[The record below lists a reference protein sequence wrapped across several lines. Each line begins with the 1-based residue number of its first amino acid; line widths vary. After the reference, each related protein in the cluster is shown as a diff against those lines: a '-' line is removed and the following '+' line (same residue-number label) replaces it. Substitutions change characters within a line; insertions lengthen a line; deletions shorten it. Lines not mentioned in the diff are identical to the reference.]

1 MSLPLV
7 LAIVG
12 TLTAILGAAAAWVQ
26 IRDSREK
33 RRRGNLGIRLA
44 RVFVWYAGADTG
56 WAEWVAWH
64 LDRAGYGVELRMW
77 DGSAGK
83 RLVGQVSGHLD
94 RARVVALWSAAY
106 FEAAR
111 ITDDEWMSLLAGRG
125 RGSAR
130 EKRLVPIWVSDPA
143 GVVVPPALGHL
154 TVCRVDNLEDGAAER
169 ALVSAVAGAQRPS
182 TGSLGPGEAPAQQRP
197 RLPNSLPRVWNVA
210 TRNVVFSG
218 RDALLARL
226 RQQLAGGSP
235 VAVHALHGM
244 GGVGKSLL
252 AVEFAHR
259 FAADYDLVWWVA
271 AEQPELVLEQLAS
284 LAVAGGLVSQGTLV
298 PVAAAAVREHLRGSG
313 RWLMVFDNAEDPAAI
328 RAFLPEGPGHVL
340 ITSRNPA
347 WNEIALPVEI
357 DVFTRAESVN
367 LLRHQVPSLTGQDA
381 DKIAELLGD
390 LPLAI
395 AQAAGVVAETGMS
408 VAGYLKALQEE
419 TEQVL
424 DAGVPA
430 TYPVSLAAVVRIA
443 TKKAADTDPAS
454 AQLLNVCAFLAPEPV
469 PLEWIASAAR
479 LNRHIL
485 PDSLAAAADRP
496 FALRQSLARLAR
508 HGLARATAEG
518 PLVHRLTSAITR
530 NALTPAG
537 QAAARTA
544 AEQVLV
550 AAAPADLDDPATWTT
565 WAAILPHLIHL
576 GPATSSN
583 SDLRQ
588 VAGDA
593 TLVLYL
599 QGNYQASHELALR
612 LHAAWSTSLGE
623 DHPQT
628 LYAAN
633 NLARSLYGLGDYK
646 AARALDQDTL
656 ARRRRVLGE
665 DDPASLHTASNLA
678 RNLEALGDYQGAHA
692 LQQDTLT
699 RRQRVLGDDHRDTIH
714 NANRLG
720 VTLQAL
726 GEYQRARA
734 LHQDTLPPRCIKT
747 PSPAAAGSSA
757 MTTPTLCTRPATSP
771 SPCRPW
777 ATTRAP
783 TPCSRTPWPAT
794 NGSSAATT
802 LTRSA
807 RPTGSASPC
816 AAWAITRVPGRCI
829 KTPSPAAAG
838 SSAITTPTRSGWPPT
853 SPLTFATLVKCMQP
867 ANCSTTPWT
876 GCVGP

>member
-1 MSLPLV
+1 VSLPLI

-12 TLTAILGAAAAWVQ
+12 TLTAILGAVAAWFQ

-33 RRRGNLGIRLA
+33 RRRGNLGTRLA

-64 LDRAGYGVELRMW
+64 LDRAGYSVELGIW
-77 DGSAGK
+77 DGSTGK
-83 RLVGQVSGHLD
+83 RLVRQASEHLD

-111 ITDDEWMSLLAGRG
+111 LTDDEWMWLLAGHS

-130 EKRLVPIWVSDPA
+130 EKRLLPIWVSDPA
-143 GVVVPPALGHL
+143 GAVVPPALRHL
-154 TVCRVDNLEDGAAER
+154 TVRRVDNLEDGIAET

-182 TGSLGPGEAPAQQRP
+182 TFSPGPTGAPVQQRP
-197 RLPNSLPRVWNVA
+197 RLPNSLPRLWNVA
-210 TRNVVFSG
+210 ARNVVFSG

-226 RQQLAGGSP
+226 RQQLAGSSP

-259 FAADYDLVWWVA
+259 YAADYDLVWWVA
-271 AEQPELVLEQLAS
+271 AEQPELVLEQFAS
-284 LAVAGGLVSQGTLV
+284 LAVAGGLASQDTAV

-313 RWLMVFDNAEDPAAI
+313 RWLVVFDNAEDPAAI

-347 WNEIALPVEI
+347 WSEIALPVEI
-357 DVFTRAESVN
+357 EVFTRAESVN
-367 LLRHQVPSLTGQDA
+367 LLRHQVSSLTDQDA

-408 VAGYLKALQEE
+408 VADYLKALQEE

-430 TYPVSLAAVVRIA
+430 TYPVSLAAVVLIA

-469 PLEWIASAAR
+469 PLEWIANAAR

-530 NALTPAG
+530 NTLTPAG

-550 AAAPADLDDPATWTT
+550 AAAPDDLDDTATWTT

-576 GPATSSN
+576 GPATTSN
-583 SDLRQ
+583 GELRQ
-588 VAGDA
+588 RAGDA
-593 TLVLYL
+593 ILLLYL
-599 QGNYQASHELALR
+599 RGDYRASHELALR

-623 DHPQT
+623 DDPQT
-628 LYAAN
+628 LYVAN
-633 NLARSLYGLGDYK
+633 NLARSLYGLADYK
-646 AARALDQDTL
+646 AAQALDQDTL
-656 ARRRRVLGE
+656 ARRRRVLG
-665 DDPASLHTASNLA
+665 DDHPASLHTASNLA

-692 LQQDTLT
+692 LQQDTLA
-699 RRQRVLGDDHRDTIH
+699 RRQRVLGNDSPNTLRSAD
-714 NANRLG
+714 RLG
-720 VTLQAL
+720 VTLRSL
-726 GEYQRARA
+726 GDYKSARA
-734 LHQDTLPPRCIKT
+734 LHRD
-747 PSPAAAGSSA
+747 
-757 MTTPTLCTRPATSP
+757 
-771 SPCRPW
+771 
-777 ATTRAP
+777 
-783 TPCSRTPWPAT
+783 
-794 NGSSAATT
+794 T
-802 LTRSA
+802 LTRSRRVLGDDHPDTLRIAANLAADLRDAGDMQAA
-807 RPTGSASPC
+807 RELLHDTLDRMR
-816 AAWAITRVPGRCI
+816 RVLGHDHPNTI
-829 KTPSPAAAG
+829 NL
-838 SSAITTPTRSGWPPT
+838 TRSLAAQDGQAPNLGGAHT
-853 SPLTFATLVKCMQP
+853 EHD
-867 ANCSTTPWT
+867 
-876 GCVGP
+876 